1 LKVLF
6 DTNVILDVLLER
18 EQFLELSSNLV
29 SSAETGVIKGYLC
42 ATTIT
47 TIDYLVS
54 RQYNKEKAKTAIHNL
69 LKIFEIASVDR
80 TVLKESVNSKF
91 TDFEDA
97 VQYFSGHLI
106 PVDSIVT
113 RNISDFKYA
122 EYPVYSPSE
131 LWSIVELI

>member
-1 LKVLF
+1 MKVLF

-18 EQFLELSSNLV
+18 EKFLALSSNLV
-29 SSAETGVIKGYLC
+29 SSAEIGVIEGYLC

-47 TIDYLVS
+47 TIDYLIAK
-54 RQYNKEKAKTAIHNL
+54 QYNKEKANRAINSL
-69 LKIFEIASVDR
+69 LKIFQIARVDR
-80 TVLKESVNSKF
+80 TVLKASVNSRF

-97 VQYFSGHLI
+97 LQYFSGHSV

-131 LWSIVELI
+131 LWGIVELI

>member
-6 DTNVILDVLLER
+6 DTNIILDVLLER
-18 EQFLELSSNLV
+18 EEFLELSSNLV

-54 RQYNKEKAKTAIHNL
+54 KQYNKEKAKIAIQNL
-69 LKIFEIASVDR
+69 LKIFQIASVNR
-80 TVLKESVNSKF
+80 TVLEDSASSKF

-113 RNISDFKYA
+113 RNVGDFKYA
-122 EYPVYSPSE
+122 DYPVYSPSE
-131 LWSIVELI
+131 LWGIVELI

>member
-1 LKVLF
+1 MKVLF

-18 EQFLELSSNLV
+18 KEFLELSSNLV

-42 ATTIT
+42 ATTVT

-54 RQYNKEKAKTAIHNL
+54 KQYNKEKAKIAIQSL
-69 LKIFEIASVDR
+69 LKIFQVASVDR
-80 TVLKESVNSKF
+80 TVLEESTYSKF

-97 VQYFSGHLI
+97 VQYFSGHLVS
-106 PVDSIVT
+106 VDSIVT